1 MTFWYIHN
9 NFYDLNNFSNHP
21 GGINILISYSSSKDN
36 IIDATPLFESYHCM
50 IDKEKVTKIMN
61 SYLESLNDFI
71 KELGENIDLKEYFK
85 ERNECINEL
94 KNNFNTLCDNNQYV
108 IENSFLLSELKKII
122 CKTIEN
128 KEIELLNQKNNIGVE
143 RYEMQLKKYEMK
155 LQLYELQKINNPTTT
170 KIINKLKKDVEEYE
184 KKIFK

>member
-1 MTFWYIHN
+1 MDYDDDFDIIIENDDDYEYDDGIYDNDTF
-9 NFYDLNNFSNHP
+9 
-21 GGINILISYSSSKDN
+21 LISD
-36 IIDATPLFESYHCM
+36 FEEKEV
-50 IDKEKVTKIMN
+50 DKLTKNMN
-61 SYLESLNDFI
+61 EYFDPLNDFI

-94 KNNFNTLCDNNQYV
+94 KKNFGTLCENNQY
-108 IENSFLLSELKKII
+108 IIDNSFLLTELKKII

>member
-1 MTFWYIHN
+1 MDIDDDF
-9 NFYDLNNFSNHP
+9 DM
-21 GGINILISYSSSKDN
+21 
-36 IIDATPLFESYHCM
+36 IIDDNDDYDYDYDDGIYDNEPFIVSDFEEKEV
-50 IDKEKVTKIMN
+50 DKLTKIMN

-122 CKTIEN
+122 CKTIEG

-155 LQLYELQKINNPTTT
+155 LQLYEIQKTCHPTNT
-170 KIINKLKKDVEEYE
+170 KIINKLKKDVEDYE